1 MTTTPPDVHQ
11 LARDVF
17 GWDQL
22 RPSQAEAIEAA
33 VSGRDVLSVMP
44 TGYGKSAVYQLAAL
58 MVDGPCVV
66 VSPLIALQA
75 DQRDGL
81 NELAGADPAGPS
93 THAVAIN
100 SSVSAREQDEAW
112 QALEDGTAKFVFLTP
127 EQLAKDEVL
136 QRLKAT
142 APAFLVVD
150 EAHCV
155 SSWGHDFRP
164 DYLRLGA
171 ARHRMGQP
179 AIIALTA
186 TASTPVR
193 EEIVEGLDLADPLVL
208 ALGFDRP
215 NLHLAVHR
223 HHEDQDKQDAVVDQ
237 VMQLSR
243 PGLVYTSTRRAAEDY
258 AERLADGGLV
268 AAAYHAGQNSS
279 DRDQTLERF
288 LDGGLDVVVAT
299 SAFGMGIDKAD
310 VRFVVHADITDSLDT
325 YYQEAGRAGRDGEDA
340 QVVLHYRSEDLGL
353 RSFFSAQQ
361 ADQDVVAALVK
372 RLQRAD
378 GPVRLTHLKRELKD
392 TEGISG
398 RRVTGTVNLLQAAG
412 AVASSR
418 RGLTLVERV
427 GPKTAARLAE
437 ETAERLERIDR
448 SRIEMMRGYAETDG
462 CRRQYLLGYFGE
474 ELADPCGRCDTCDAG
489 TAVDLTHDDA
499 RFPLQS
505 AVEHS
510 EWGPGIVMSVDED
523 RLTVLFEDQGYKT
536 LAREAVEE
544 HGLLRPA

>member
-1 MTTTPPDVHQ
+1 MTTTPTDVHR
-11 LARDVF
+11 LAHEVF
-17 GWDQL
+17 GWEEL
-22 RPSQAEAIEAA
+22 RPSQAEAVEAA
-33 VSGRDVLSVMP
+33 VSGRDVLAVMP

-81 NELAGADPAGPS
+81 NELAESAP

-100 SSVSAREQDEAW
+100 SSVPAREQEGAW
-112 QALEDGTAKFVFLTP
+112 QALEDGAAKFVFLTP
-127 EQLAKDEVL
+127 EQLAKDVVL
-136 QRLKAT
+136 ERLRAIG
-142 APAFLVVD
+142 PAFLVVD

-171 ARHRMGQP
+171 SRDRMGSP
-179 AIIALTA
+179 VIIALTA

-193 EEIVEGLDLADPLVL
+193 EEIVEGLVLSDPFVI

-223 HHEDQDKQDAVVDQ
+223 HHEDHHKHEAVLEQ
-237 VMQLSR
+237 VAGLPR
-243 PGLVYTSTRRAAEDY
+243 PGLLYTATRRAAEDY
-258 AERLADGGLV
+258 AERLAERGLT
-268 AAAYHAGQNSS
+268 ARAYHAGQKTAL
-279 DRDQTLERF
+279 RDETLELF
-288 LDGGLDVVVAT
+288 LGGGLDVVVAT

-353 RSFFSAQQ
+353 RSFFSSQQ
-361 ADQDVVAALVK
+361 ADQEVVSAVVK
-372 RLQRAD
+372 ELQRAD
-378 GPVRLTHLKRELKD
+378 GPVRLTHLKEAVD
-392 TEGISG
+392 VSA

-412 AVASSR
+412 AVASTR
-418 RGLTLVERV
+418 EGLLLMDRV

-474 ELADPCGRCDTCDAG
+474 ELADPCGNCDNCDDG
-489 TAVDLTHDDA
+489 TAVDLTHDDD

-505 AVEHS
+505 AVTHR

-523 RLTVLFEDQGYKT
+523 RLTVLFEEQGYRT
-536 LAREAVEE
+536 LSRDAVEE
-544 HGLLRPA
+544 QDLLHPA

>member
-1 MTTTPPDVHQ
+1 MTTTPTDVHQ
-11 LARDVF
+11 LAHEVF
-17 GWDQL
+17 GWDEL
-22 RPSQAEAIEAA
+22 RPSQAEAVQAA
-33 VSGRDVLSVMP
+33 VSGRDVLAVMP

-81 NELAGADPAGPS
+81 NELADGAP

-100 SSVSAREQDEAW
+100 SSLSAREQERAW
-112 QALEDGTAKFVFLTP
+112 QSLEDGSAKFVFLTP

-136 QRLKAT
+136 ERLRDIG
-142 APAFLVVD
+142 PAFLTVD

-171 ARHRMGQP
+171 ARHRMGSP

-193 EEIVEGLDLADPLVL
+193 EEIVEGLALVHPLVI

-215 NLHLAVHR
+215 NLHLAVRR
-223 HHEDQDKQDAVVDQ
+223 HHEDHHKHDAVLEQ
-237 VMQLSR
+237 VAALPR
-243 PGLVYTSTRRAAEDY
+243 PGLLYTATRRAAEDY
-258 AERLADGGLV
+258 AERLGERGLV
-268 AAAYHAGQNSS
+268 ARAYHAGQKTEV
-279 DRDQTLERF
+279 RDETLEKF
-288 LDGGLDVVVAT
+288 LHGDLDLVVAT
-299 SAFGMGIDKAD
+299 SAFGMGIDKPD

-325 YYQEAGRAGRDGEDA
+325 YYQEAGRAGRDGEYA
-340 QVVLHYRSEDLGL
+340 QVELHYRSEDLGL
-353 RSFFSAQQ
+353 RNFFSSQQ
-361 ADQDVVAALVK
+361 ADQEVVGAVVK
-372 RLQRAD
+372 ELRRVD
-378 GPVRLTHLKRELKD
+378 GPVLLSHLKRELKEAGD
-392 TEGISG
+392 LSA

-412 AVASSR
+412 AVTSTR
-418 RGLTLVERV
+418 QGLTLEEGV

-474 ELADPCGRCDTCDAG
+474 ELADPCGNCDNCDAG
-489 TAVDLTHDDA
+489 TAVDLTHDDD
-499 RFPLQS
+499 RYPLQS
-505 AVEHS
+505 AVVHS
-510 EWGPGIVMSVDED
+510 EWGPGIVMSVDDD
-523 RLTVLFEDQGYKT
+523 RLTVLFELQGYKT
-536 LAREAVEE
+536 LSRDAVEE
-544 HGLLRPA
+544 QDLLRPA

>member
-1 MTTTPPDVHQ
+1 MTTTPTDVHQ
-11 LARDVF
+11 LAREIF
-17 GWDQL
+17 GWEEL
-22 RPSQAEAIEAA
+22 RPSQAEAVEAA
-33 VSGRDVLSVMP
+33 VSGRDVLAVMP

-58 MVDGPCVV
+58 LADGPCVV

-81 NELAGADPAGPS
+81 NELSADAAP
-93 THAVAIN
+93 HAVAIN
-100 SSVSAREQDEAW
+100 SSVPARERDRAW

-136 QRLKAT
+136 ERLREIG
-142 APAFLVVD
+142 PAFLTVD

-164 DYLRLGA
+164 DYLRLGM
-171 ARHRMGQP
+171 ARHRMGSP
-179 AIIALTA
+179 VIIALTA

-193 EEIVEGLDLADPLVL
+193 EEIVEGLDLADPLVI

-215 NLHLAVHR
+215 NLHLAVER
-223 HHEDQDKQDAVVDQ
+223 HHEDHHKHETVLEQ
-237 VMQLSR
+237 VAGLPR
-243 PGLVYTSTRRAAEDY
+243 PGLLYTATRREAEDY
-258 AERLADGGLV
+258 AGRLTERGLV
-268 AAAYHAGQNSS
+268 ARAYHAGQKTTV
-279 DRDQTLERF
+279 RDETLEQF
-288 LDGGLDVVVAT
+288 LDGRLDVVVAT

-340 QVVLHYRSEDLGL
+340 RVVLHYRSEDLGL
-353 RSFFSAQQ
+353 RSFFSSQH
-361 ADQDVVAALVK
+361 ADQDVVAAVVK
-372 RLQRAD
+372 ELQRAD
-378 GPVRLTHLKRELKD
+378 GPVRLTRLKNELKTD
-392 TEGISG
+392 GGISA

-412 AVASSR
+412 AVTSTR
-418 RGLTLVERV
+418 KGLRLAEGV

-448 SRIEMMRGYAETDG
+448 SRIEMMRGYAETHG

-474 ELADPCGRCDTCDAG
+474 DLDSPCGNCDNCDAG
-489 TAVDLTHDDA
+489 TAVDLTHDDE

-505 AVEHS
+505 PVVHR
-510 EWGPGIVMSVDED
+510 EWGPGIVMSVEDD
-523 RLTVLFEDQGYKT
+523 RLTVLFEEQGYRT
-536 LAREAVEE
+536 LSLDAVEE
-544 HGLLRPA
+544 QDLLRPA

>member
-1 MTTTPPDVHQ
+1 MTKTPRDVHQ
-11 LARDVF
+11 LAREVF
-17 GWDQL
+17 GWEEL
-22 RPSQAEAIEAA
+22 RPSQAEAVEAA
-33 VSGRDVLSVMP
+33 VSGRDVLAVMP

-81 NELAGADPAGPS
+81 NELAGRAP

-100 SSVSAREQDEAW
+100 SSVSAREQESAW

-127 EQLAKDEVL
+127 EQLAKDEIL
-136 QRLKAT
+136 ERLRAVG
-142 APAFLVVD
+142 PAFLVVD

-171 ARHRMGQP
+171 SRDRMGSP

-193 EEIVEGLDLADPLVL
+193 EEIVAGLGLSDPLVI

-223 HHEDQDKQDAVVDQ
+223 HHEDHHKHAAVLEQ
-237 VMQLSR
+237 VAGLPH
-243 PGLVYTSTRRAAEDY
+243 PGLLYTATRREAEDY
-258 AERLADGGLV
+258 AERLVEHGLT
-268 AAAYHAGQNSS
+268 ARAYHAGQKTAL
-279 DRDQTLERF
+279 RDETLELF

-353 RSFFSAQQ
+353 RSFFSSQQ
-361 ADQDVVAALVK
+361 ADQEVVSAVVK
-372 RLQRAD
+372 ELQGAD
-378 GPVRLTHLKRELKD
+378 GPVRLTHLKD
-392 TEGISG
+392 AVDVSA

-412 AVASSR
+412 AVTSTR
-418 RGLTLVERV
+418 EGLLLAERV

-474 ELADPCGRCDTCDAG
+474 ELADPCGNCDNCDDG
-489 TAVDLTHDDA
+489 TAVDLTHDDD

-505 AVEHS
+505 AVTHR
-510 EWGPGIVMSVDED
+510 EWGPGIVMSVDDD
-523 RLTVLFEDQGYKT
+523 RLTVLFEEQGYRT
-536 LAREAVEE
+536 LSRDAVEE
-544 HGLLRPA
+544 QDLLHPA

>member
-1 MTTTPPDVHQ
+1 MTTTPTDVHQ
-11 LARDVF
+11 LAHEVF
-17 GWDQL
+17 GWEEL
-22 RPSQAEAIEAA
+22 RPSQAEAVEAA
-33 VSGRDVLSVMP
+33 VSGRDVLAVMP

-81 NELAGADPAGPS
+81 NELSADAA

-100 SSVSAREQDEAW
+100 SSVSAREQERAW
-112 QALEDGTAKFVFLTP
+112 QALEEGSAKFVFLTP

-136 QRLKAT
+136 ERLRDIG
-142 APAFLVVD
+142 PAFLTVD

-171 ARHRMGQP
+171 ARQRMGSP

-193 EEIVEGLDLADPLVL
+193 EEIVEGLALVDPLVI

-215 NLHLAVHR
+215 NLHLAVRR
-223 HHEDQDKQDAVVDQ
+223 HHEDHHKHDAVLEQ
-237 VMQLSR
+237 VAALAR
-243 PGLVYTSTRRAAEDY
+243 PGLLYTATRRAAEDY
-258 AERLADGGLV
+258 AERLADRGLV
-268 AAAYHAGQNSS
+268 TRAYHAGQKTPE
-279 DRDQTLERF
+279 RDETLEQF
-288 LDGGLDVVVAT
+288 LHGDLDVVVAT
-299 SAFGMGIDKAD
+299 SAFGMGIDKSD

-353 RSFFSAQQ
+353 RSFFSSQQ
-361 ADQDVVAALVK
+361 ADQEVVGAVVK
-372 RLQRAD
+372 ELRRAD
-378 GPVRLTHLKRELKD
+378 GPVLLTHLKRELK
-392 TEGISG
+392 EAGGVSA

-412 AVASSR
+412 AVNSTR
-418 RGLTLVERV
+418 KGLTLEEGV

-474 ELADPCGRCDTCDAG
+474 ELADPCGNCDNCDAG
-489 TAVDLTHDDA
+489 TAVDLTHDDD

-505 AVEHS
+505 AVVHS
-510 EWGPGIVMSVDED
+510 EWGAGIVMSVDDD
-523 RLTVLFEDQGYKT
+523 RLTVLFELQGYKT
-536 LAREAVEE
+536 LSRDAVEE
-544 HGLLRPA
+544 QDLLRPA